1 MDWLNYHHLLYFWVT
16 AKEGSLT
23 GASRVLRLAR
33 PTLSGQIH
41 TLEERLGEKLFER
54 SGRNLVLTDVGRVA
68 FRYADEIFT
77 LGRELVDT
85 VQGRSVGA
93 HARLEVGVVDAMP
106 KLVVRRLLEPALQKP
121 QNLRLVCHEDSH
133 ERLLARLA
141 AHELDVVLA
150 DAPVPAGSPIRVFNH
165 VLGDCGVTFF
175 GAGEL
180 AELRKGF
187 PRSLDGAPFLLPME
201 GAPLRRA
208 LDGWFEGASIRPR
221 VVAEFE
227 DSALLK
233 VFGGDGFGVFVAPTP
248 SEREVQRQYGVKV
261 LGRVDTIR
269 ERFYAIT
276 AERRLKHPAVV
287 AISDAARQELLQY
300 R

>member
-1 MDWLNYHHLLYFWVT
+1 MEWLNYHHLLYFWVT

-23 GASRVLRLAR
+23 AASRVLRLAR

-41 TLEERLGEKLFER
+41 TLEERLGEKLFAK

-85 VQGRSVGA
+85 IQGRSVGA
-93 HARLEVGVVDAMP
+93 HARLDVGIVDAMP
-106 KLVVRRLLEPALQKP
+106 KLVVRRLLEPALHQE
-121 QNLRLVCHEDSH
+121 NLRLVCHEDSH

-175 GAGEL
+175 ASGAL
-180 AELRKGF
+180 AALHRGF

-208 LDGWFEGASIRPR
+208 LDAWFEAQSIRPR
-221 VVAEFE
+221 IVAEFE

-233 VFGGDGFGVFVAPTP
+233 VFGGDGIGVFVAPTP

-261 LGRVDTIR
+261 LGRVDGIR

-276 AERRLKHPAVV
+276 VERRLKHPAVV